1 MRKLIYQSG
10 LLALLAL
17 LCSLSLAQTPDT
29 QDDYRR
35 LIETAR
41 QNSKLMENLEYLCDV
56 IGARLTG
63 SKALKQANEWAADK
77 MREYGL
83 ENVRLEEWTIPIGWE
98 RGRLEA
104 KMLAPREMNLQMAS
118 VAWTPGTRGAVT
130 GPVVIFDPLPDNS
143 DLERFKGKLKNAILL
158 TSAPSRVNHHPSR
171 SQGSDAWNRRI
182 GGGMHA
188 HPDHDEEEMT
198 EEQRRMN
205 RAREEFLKKE
215 GAAALLSDAG
225 RPQMLLFMYGGW
237 RQDGSQ
243 APLPTLVVTNE
254 HYGMLYRLVKRNI
267 PVTMR
272 LNVENRF
279 IKGPIKVYN
288 TVGEIPGTEKPEE
301 LVICGAHLDS
311 WDLGNGTVD
320 NGTGSMVVLEAARLI
335 KLCGLK
341 PKRTIRFVLF
351 SGEEQGLHGAR
362 HHVKQNK
369 AQMEKVSAVFV
380 NDTGTGKT
388 IGLGLHNNPQVQPV
402 FENELPV
409 LKELGVTRYNNG
421 FMAST
426 DHHAFYE
433 DRVPAFYM
441 VQDPADYFLSWHT
454 QTDTFDKALKD
465 DLIQCTTVMAVCAYF
480 VAQRPEMLP
489 RRAAQGGSSPGR

>member
-1 MRKLIYQSG
+1 MRKLRYQSG
-10 LLALLAL
+10 LITLLVIL
-17 LCSLSLAQTPDT
+17 SSLTLAQTPDI
-29 QDDYRR
+29 QEDNRR
-35 LIETAR
+35 LIETAK

-63 SKALKQANEWAADK
+63 SRALKQANDWAAER

-83 ENVRLEEWTIPIGWE
+83 ENVHLEEWTIPVGWE

-104 KMLAPREMNLQMAS
+104 KLITPREMNLQMAS

-143 DLERFKGKLKNAILL
+143 DLDRFKGKLKNAILL

-171 SQGSDAWNRRI
+171 SQGNDAWNRRM
-182 GGGMHA
+182 GGSMHP
-188 HPDHDEEEMT
+188 HPEDDEEMT

-225 RPQMLLFMYGGW
+225 RPQMLLFMFGGW
-237 RQDGSQ
+237 RQDGSH

-272 LNVENRF
+272 LNIENRF

-288 TVGEIPGTEKPEE
+288 TIGEIKGTEKPEE

-335 KLCGLK
+335 KLCGLR
-341 PKRTIRFVLF
+341 PKRTIRFILF

-362 HHVKQNK
+362 EHVKQNK
-369 AQMEKVSAVFV
+369 AQMPKVSAVFV

-388 IGLGLHNNPQVQPV
+388 TGLGLHNNPQVQPV

-454 QTDTFDKALKD
+454 QSDTYDKALKD
-465 DLIQCTTVMAVCAYF
+465 DLIQSATVMALCAYF

-489 RRAAQGGSSPGR
+489 RRAEQRGSLPDR